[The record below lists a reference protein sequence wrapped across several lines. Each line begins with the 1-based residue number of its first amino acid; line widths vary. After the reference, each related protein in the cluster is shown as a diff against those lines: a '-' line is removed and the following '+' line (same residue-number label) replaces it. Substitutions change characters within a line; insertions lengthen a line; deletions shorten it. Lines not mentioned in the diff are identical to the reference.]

1 MAIPPPSPSTTCVI
15 TGASAGIG
23 TEFARQLA
31 ARGHGVFLVARRE
44 DRLRELASEIER
56 DHGVRAEFAACDLG
70 DAADRRNLPGLV
82 ARRELDVAVLVNNAG
97 FTTVGD
103 VHRNPDRQLGM
114 IHVNVEALVDLTTQ
128 WLPGM
133 VDRGAG
139 AVINVASTASFQP
152 IPVQAVYAATKA
164 FVRSFSEAVSAE
176 VRGTGVTVTALC
188 PGPVATEFVEAGGFK
203 TENPGPVV
211 RLFVRGGRRAR
222 RDRRRR
228 QGQAR
233 CDPRPR
239 QPLSGDARAAQ
250 PPRDHARPGGKH
262 VPPRD
267 RGVAGEKR
275 QAGAPA
281 ASRRRWLLLLRRQ
294 AGGPSLGDVSVRLA

>member
-1 MAIPPPSPSTTCVI
+1 MAIPPPSPSTTCVV
-15 TGASAGIG
+15 TGASSGIG

-56 DHGVRAEFAACDLG
+56 DHGVRAEFAAVDLG
-70 DAADRRNLPGLV
+70 DAADRHNLPGLI
-82 ARRELDVAVLVNNAG
+82 ARRDLDVAVLVNNAG

-103 VHRNPDRQLGM
+103 VHLNPDRQLGM
-114 IHVNVEALVDLTTQ
+114 IHVNVEALVDLTAQ

-176 VRGTGVTVTALC
+176 LKGTGVSMTALC
-188 PGPVATEFVEAGGFK
+188 PGPVATEFIEAGGFK
-203 TENPGPVV
+203 SESPGPS
-211 RLFVRGGRRAR
+211 FVYSTAQ
-222 RDRRRR
+222 DV
-228 QGQAR
+228 
-233 CDPRPR
+233 
-239 QPLSGDARAAQ
+239 ARAGIEGA
-250 PPRDHARPGGKH
+250 DKGKR
-262 VPPRD
+262 VVIP
-267 RGVAGEKR
+267 GVANRIQATLGQHGPRAMILGPVANMYRRVIGE
-275 QAGAPA
+275 
-281 ASRRRWLLLLRRQ
+281 
-294 AGGPSLGDVSVRLA
+294 